1 MSKENQV
8 VYVVFTNEGE
18 VHSVGTTWD
27 IANAI
32 LEKDISDG
40 EIKGGSV
47 SCGIRIYTDI
57 KDV

>member
-32 LEKDISDG
+32 LEKDMSDG
-40 EIKGGSV
+40 HIE
-47 SCGIRIYTDI
+47 GIRIYTDI